1 VSRIRRFFVEAFQEL
16 KKVNWPTPEQAR
28 NLTVLV
34 LAVSLVVGLY
44 IAFFDVIFGAIA
56 TRLGAG

>member
-1 VSRIRRFFVEAFQEL
+1 VLRIRRFFIEAWQEL

-34 LAVSLVVGLY
+34 LAVSLVVGVY
-44 IAFFDVIFGAIA
+44 ITVFDIIFQTISQAIS
-56 TRLGAG
+56 G

>member
-1 VSRIRRFFVEAFQEL
+1 MSRIRRFFVEAFQEL

>member
-1 VSRIRRFFVEAFQEL
+1 MSRIRRFFIEAWQEL

-34 LAVSLVVGLY
+34 LAVSFVVGSY
-44 IAFFDVIFGAIA
+44 ITVFDVIFGAIA
-56 TRLGAG
+56 KALNAG

>member
-1 VSRIRRFFVEAFQEL
+1 MSRIRRFFVEAWQEL

-56 TRLGAG
+56 KALNAG

>member
-1 VSRIRRFFVEAFQEL
+1 VSRITGFFREAWQEL

-34 LAVSLVVGLY
+34 VAISAVVGVF
-44 IAFFDVIFGAIA
+44 ITVFDFVFGWVAKSV
-56 TRLGAG
+56 GAG

>member
-1 VSRIRRFFVEAFQEL
+1 MLRIRRFFVEAWQEL

-56 TRLGAG
+56 KALNAG

>member
-1 VSRIRRFFVEAFQEL
+1 MSRIRSFFVEAWQEL

-34 LAVSLVVGLY
+34 IAISFVVSMY
-44 IAFFDVIFGAIA
+44 ITFFDVVFGEIA
-56 TRLGAG
+56 KRLNVG

>member
-1 VSRIRRFFVEAFQEL
+1 MRRIISFLREAWQEL

-34 LAVSLVVGLY
+34 VAVSGVVGIY
-44 IAFFDVIFGAIA
+44 IVIFDYAFGFVARA
-56 TRLGAG
+56 LGAG